1 MIDPLA
7 TPVLFHLGPVP
18 VSEPVVTTWG
28 IMALLTVVFHL
39 ARRSGRGRDLAD
51 LLVENVAAQIG
62 DAIHGDARPLVPL
75 IGTLFLFLLVANLS
89 GEFPGV
95 HAPTARLETAA
106 ALALIVFFAVHAFG
120 IRQRGLLGY
129 LGHYLKP
136 TPLMLPLTVLSELT
150 RTLSLTVRLFGN
162 IMSHELIIAILL
174 SLSGLFVPVPL
185 MVLGVLIGA
194 IQAYIFTVLATVFL
208 GAAIGSVEAG

>member
-18 VSEPVVTTWG
+18 VSEPVVTTWV
-28 IMALLTVVFHL
+28 IMVLLTGIFHL
-39 ARRSGRGRDLAD
+39 ARRTERGRDLVD
-51 LLVENVAAQIG
+51 LLVETVATQIG
-62 DAIHGDARPLVPL
+62 DAIHGDPWPFVPLV
-75 IGTLFLFLLVANLS
+75 GTLFLFLLVANLS

-106 ALALIVFFAVHAFG
+106 ALALTVFFAVHVFG
-120 IRQRGLLGY
+120 IRQQGLLGY

-185 MVLGVLIGA
+185 MVLGVLIGS

-208 GAAIGSVEAG
+208 GAATGSVEVG

>member
-1 MIDPLA
+1 MIDPLG
-7 TPVLFHLGPVP
+7 TSVLFHLGPVP

-28 IMALLTVVFHL
+28 IMALLVAVFHL
-39 ARRSGRGRDLAD
+39 ARRSARGRDLVEM
-51 LLVENVAAQIG
+51 LVETVATQIG
-62 DAIHGDARPLVPL
+62 DAIHGDPRPFVPL

-89 GEFPGV
+89 GELPGV

-106 ALALIVFFAVHAFG
+106 ALALTVFFAVHVFG
-120 IRQRGLLGY
+120 VRQRGLRGY

-136 TPLMLPLTVLSELT
+136 TPLMLPMTILSELT

-162 IMSHELIIAILL
+162 MMSHELIIAILL

-194 IQAYIFTVLATVFL
+194 IQAYIFAVLATVFL
-208 GAAIGSVEAG
+208 GAAVGTVEAG